1 MHRQRMSGPSCW
13 LPAKPKRP
21 TCSSQTVNPS
31 EAKYPLMALPGTS
44 WCAEHSRLPEAFLE
58 KHLRTTYASWKCSR
72 PADAHSGHRNQK
84 ADAQVMFGLTLRE
97 EFRGKR
103 LKGRRGS
110 HFPISLGRNSLH
122 LLALSVAKE
131 NLAKQRLKSWPMRCI
146 DAYSN
151 NNARLQ

>member
-44 WCAEHSRLPEAFLE
+44 WCAEHSKLPEAFLE
-58 KHLRTTYASWKCSR
+58 KHLRTTYASWRCSR
-72 PADAHSGHRNQK
+72 PADAHSGHSNQK

-103 LKGRRGS
+103 LKGRLKLIWYAGANNHRGLL
-110 HFPISLGRNSLH
+110 PILI
-122 LLALSVAKE
+122 
-131 NLAKQRLKSWPMRCI
+131 MR
-146 DAYSN
+146 
-151 NNARLQ
+151 